1 MKGNIKKLAVLTI
14 IAAIATFMVVATAS
28 AGSILFHPIRGHCV
42 VTGSGNNLVSTTG
55 FDKDYN
61 PNPCPPTPPPFGCL
75 VFQDIQIF
83 SGDLTFNKDG
93 TGSFTWINRGI
104 GTPPGAY
111 NIKTADYE
119 FIYTMTSDRTFTYR
133 AKPGTYLEV
142 KFVAGPQKG
151 QIVTFEVDGYCK
163 GVFSQDLQNVILT
176 CGPTMSPSD
185 SILTAVDPNTGTKL
199 PLQGIFSHS
208 IVGIAVNK

>member
-1 MKGNIKKLAVLTI
+1 MKGNSKKLAVLVVI
-14 IAAIATFMVVATAS
+14 IVIGLCATVAMAWDNKPGFKGHYAFTG
-28 AGSILFHPIRGHCV
+28 AGH
-42 VTGSGNNLVSTTG
+42 NLVSTTG
-55 FDKDYN
+55 FDNNYN
-61 PNPCPPTPPPFGCL
+61 PISCPTTPPPFGCL

-83 SGDLTFNKDG
+83 SGDLTFSKDG
-93 TGSFTWINRGI
+93 TGTFTIINRGI
-104 GTPPGAY
+104 ETPPGAY
-111 NIKTADYE
+111 NVKTGDYE

-163 GVFSQDLQNVILT
+163 GVLSQDLQNVIVT
-176 CGPTMSPSD
+176 CGPTTSPPD
-185 SILTAVDPNTGTKL
+185 FILTAVDPDTGNKL
-199 PLQGIFSHS
+199 PIQGILSHS